1 MRQKSI
7 TLTNTGM
14 NRDLS
19 ISKTDKTT
27 AYENY
32 NVRII
37 ARDEDT
43 LLSVTNE
50 RGNIVYE
57 LTGQIAGELVGWN
70 VLNGHIILFTH
81 ENSGTNPDHIYR
93 VDYKDDD
100 TTGGSGSDFVTVTP
114 AIIRF
119 NKDGGSV
126 TINIRGTY
134 SSWSVTSAPEWT
146 DANGK
151 SGSASTLVVNAEANS
166 EQAARS
172 GYIVFSVDGVNYTVS
187 VNQASASAILYV
199 TPETVSGGT
208 NEFGKLMT
216 VSDEGHMGW
225 KLSTTTSWIHFGSAV
240 SGVSSGNTGI
250 VILDKTE
257 TTGNGNGQTRIYI
270 DPNTSGSSRTG
281 IVYLYDAGGQLWQT
295 VTVTQS
301 A

>member
-57 LTGQIAGELVGWN
+57 LTGQITGELVGWN

-100 TTGGSGSDFVTVTP
+100 TTGDSGSDFVTVTP

-151 SGSASTLVVNAEANS
+151 SGSASTLVVTAEANS
-166 EQAARS
+166 EQTARS

-199 TPETVSGGT
+199 TPETVTGT
-208 NEFGKLMT
+208 RSSEFAQLMT

-225 KLSTTTSWIHFGSAV
+225 KLSTTTSWIHFASELG
-240 SGVSSGNTGI
+240 GI
-250 VILDKTE
+250 GYVVADQTQK
-257 TTGNGNGQTRIYI
+257 TGNGNGETRIYI
-270 DPNTSGSSRTG
+270 DPNDSGSSRTG
-281 IVYLYDAGGQLWQT
+281 TVYLYDAGGQLWQT
-295 VTVTQS
+295 VTVTQP